1 VFYLID
7 NCFDRHLA
15 WFRGWDDGYSKT
27 GSLMN
32 MFNNLIIKS
41 ALQMYLQKYI
51 HRIVELSIDN
61 QRQTFHAVVE
71 FKGEDKPISMD
82 GSYELSIDEQASVV
96 KVKAQAIKISRE
108 WLNLIAQEALGRD
121 FQISGENAAK
131 LIKVIKTM
139 GIA

>member
-1 VFYLID
+1 
-7 NCFDRHLA
+7 
-15 WFRGWDDGYSKT
+15 
-27 GSLMN
+27 MN

-51 HRIVELSIDN
+51 HRIVELSVDS
-61 QRQTFHAVVE
+61 QRQTVHAVVE
-71 FKGEDKPISMD
+71 FKGEEKPISID
-82 GSYELSIDEQASVV
+82 AAYELSIDEQASVV
-96 KVKAQAIKISRE
+96 KVKAQTINISRE